1 MIKDQKELPIII
13 SVGGGLIVP
22 NGGIDTVFLKK
33 LNSFIRSQVK
43 LGKRFFLV
51 SGGGR
56 TARHY
61 RDAGK
66 TVIGGLTDEDLDWL
80 GIHASRLNGHL
91 LRTIFQDIAHPR
103 IIENYDKKLYNWSE
117 PVVIGAGW
125 KPGWSTDYCAVV
137 LARDYG
143 ANLVINL
150 SNIDWVYDKDPSKY
164 PDAKPI
170 EKLTWKDMEK
180 LVGNKWIPGMN
191 APFDPIA
198 AQLGKQQDLTVI
210 VANGNDIPNL
220 QKIFNGDTFKGT
232 VIMPYRI
239 DSSFYDRE
247 YYTGRKGEHRL
258 GYRESLLGSVAHGLV
273 NAYRA
278 ALIKYFI
285 NPKNCLDVGCGT
297 GDLVWWLRRFGIDAK
312 GVEISPH
319 ALELAHDSVKTHL
332 KSADMTNLPFKDG
345 EFDLVITFDVL
356 EHIDRSK
363 LKKAIGETARVAK
376 KKILHK
382 IYTRENAWIRLMHRN
397 DRSHL
402 SILPRSQWK
411 EMLSQFTSFTVL
423 ANSFFKLPLFMET
436 IFVLK
441 KKG

>member
-1 MIKDQKELPIII
+1 MIWDKKELPIII

-22 NGGIDTVFLKK
+22 NGGIDTAFLKK
-33 LNSFIRSQVK
+33 LNIFIRSQVK
-43 LGKRFFLV
+43 AGKRFFLV
-51 SGGGR
+51 AGGGR

-61 RDAGK
+61 RDAGQS
-66 TVIGGLTDEDLDWL
+66 VVGGLTDEDLDWL

-91 LRTIFQDIAHPR
+91 LRTIFMDIAHPR
-103 IIENYDKKLYNWSE
+103 IIENYDKKLVNWKE
-117 PVVIGAGW
+117 PIVIGAGW

-150 SNIDWVYDKDPSKY
+150 SNIDWVYDKDPRTN

-170 EKLTWKDMEK
+170 EKLTWNEMEK

-198 AQLGKQQDLTVI
+198 AQLGKKQELTVI
-210 VANGNDIPNL
+210 VANGNDVPNL
-220 QKIFNGDTFKGT
+220 QHILDGDAFKGT

-239 DSSFYDRE
+239 EANFYDRE
-247 YYTGRKGEHRL
+247 YYTGKKGEHRL
-258 GYRESLLGSVAHGLV
+258 GYRESFIGSKIHGIV

-278 ALIKYFI
+278 MLIKFFI
-285 NPKNCLDVGCGT
+285 NPKKCLDVGCGT
-297 GDLVWWLRRFGIDAK
+297 GDLVKWLRRFGIDAY
-312 GVEISPH
+312 GVELSPD
-319 ALELAHDSVKTHL
+319 AIELANENVKSYL
-332 KSADMTNLPFKDG
+332 RAGDIVSLPFKDK

-363 LKKAIGETARVAK
+363 LKKAIAESARVAK
-376 KKILHK
+376 HNILHK
-382 IYTRENAWIRLMHRN
+382 IYTRENSWIRIFHRA

-402 SILPRSQWK
+402 SILSKKQWK
-411 EMLSQFTSFTVL
+411 EMFSQFTDFKPFSD
-423 ANSFFKLPLFMET
+423 SFFKLPVFMET

-441 KKG
+441 KNK